1 MFPRFFAPL
10 LVLLLAACGHTTPLG
25 GPAVEVSGL
34 DGLPSPTRED
44 RVSSARPYLVG
55 PYDKLRIDV
64 FGVPEL
70 QREVQIDASGRLSF
84 PLAGVIEASGK
95 TPDEIAALI
104 RERLSGQYVRD
115 PQVTV
120 NLAETV
126 SQMVTVD
133 GQVKRPGLYP
143 VLGRM
148 TLMRAIA
155 TASGTD
161 EFAKLDDVVIF
172 RQVNGQQ
179 MAGLYNLQGIR
190 RGNYSDPE
198 IYANDVIIVG
208 TSEARRMFKD
218 IIQGSSLITTPLILA
233 TRKM

>member
-1 MFPRFFAPL
+1 MFPRIFAAL
-10 LVLLLAACGHTTPLG
+10 LLISLAACGKVPPLG
-25 GPAVEVSGL
+25 GPAVVVSGL
-34 DGLPSPTRED
+34 DGLPAPMRED
-44 RVSSARPYLVG
+44 RVSSPRPYLVG
-55 PYDKLRIDV
+55 AYDKLRIDV

-70 QREVQIDASGRLSF
+70 QREVQIDASGRLAF
-84 PLAGVIEASGK
+84 PLTGVIEASGK
-95 TPDEIAALI
+95 TPDEIGTII
-104 RERLSGQYVRD
+104 RDRLSGQYVRD

-120 NLAETV
+120 NLVQTI

-133 GQVKRPGLYP
+133 GQVKKPGLYP

-161 EFAKLDDVVIF
+161 EYAKLDDVVIF

-198 IYANDVIIVG
+198 VYANDVIIVG

-233 TRKM
+233 TRKL